1 MQRNYSNQHHNFRK
15 NTKVQIK
22 SSEHWKDYTVPCT
35 MKLAVELALRA
46 ESIYGV
52 QNVRLSKTGA

>member
-46 ESIYGV
+46 ESIYGM
-52 QNVRLSKTGA
+52 QNVRLSKIGA

>member
-1 MQRNYSNQHHNFRK
+1 MQRSYSNQHHNFRK

-22 SSEHWKDYTVPCT
+22 SNEHWKDYTVPCT

-52 QNVRLSKTGA
+52 QNVRLSRTGA